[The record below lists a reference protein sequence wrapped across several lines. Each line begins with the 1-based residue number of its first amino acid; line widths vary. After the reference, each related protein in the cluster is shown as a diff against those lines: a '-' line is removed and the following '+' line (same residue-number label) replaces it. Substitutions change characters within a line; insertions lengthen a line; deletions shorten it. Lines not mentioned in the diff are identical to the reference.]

1 MAKDRGYPPLSR
13 TVEVQIDVV
22 DRANNPPVWDHV
34 VYGPIYIKENMAVG
48 AKVVSIKA
56 SSGIDNNPTVF
67 YHLMPG
73 STAQTNKFH
82 TFYLQQRGEQSTTW
96 ADIKVNHPLDYESIK
111 EYNLTIRVENNGAQQ
126 LASEAT
132 VYIMLEDVNDEIPL
146 FTERE
151 QETVL
156 EGEPV
161 GSKVTQVNA
170 IDKDGTFPN
179 NQLGMI
185 QKQGHWVPYEL
196 KPRTTA
202 STAEKKRV
210 FASHRIVTGD
220 EKWIHYDNPKR
231 RKSWG
236 KPVTYYVVNSERNEG
251 KDYFEINRETGEIF
265 TKVMFDREKQG
276 AYALEVEARDG
287 APSARPNGNGQP
299 NSADYRNNVFIF
311 KFMND

>member
-1 MAKDRGYPPLSR
+1 MHADVD
-13 TVEVQIDVV
+13 VELDVV
-22 DRANNPPVWDHV
+22 DRNNKPPVWDAN
-34 VYGPIYIKENMAVG
+34 VYGPIHIKENVTVG
-48 AKVVSIKA
+48 TVVTSVKA
-56 SSGIDNNPTVF
+56 SSGIENNPTVF
-67 YHLMPG
+67 YRLMPG

-82 TFYLQQRGEQSTTW
+82 TFYLQQRAEKSVTW
-96 ADIKVNHPLDYESIK
+96 ADIKVNHQLDYESIK

-132 VYIMLEDVNDEIPL
+132 VYIVLEDVNDEIPL

-179 NQLGMI
+179 NQ
-185 QKQGHWVPYEL
+185 
-196 KPRTTA
+196 
-202 STAEKKRV
+202 
-210 FASHRIVTGD
+210 
-220 EKWIHYDNPKR
+220 
-231 RKSWG
+231 
-236 KPVTYYVVNSERNEG
+236 VTYYVVDSDRNEG

-287 APSARPNGNGQP
+287 APSARPNSNGQP
-299 NSADYRNNVFIF
+299 NSDAVGTHAVVKDRTYRERERERERRGRREEREKERGAAGCGVHYSW
-311 KFMND
+311 